1 MVVAQR
7 LYRMNL
13 NLFDDAYLA
22 NRVNLAETI
31 RVIKLRVLTQPGADP
46 YLALYS
52 RPDAAP

>member
-1 MVVAQR
+1 VVAQR